1 MQPYKLAQQVDGSF
15 GVVWV
20 GWKREGIVSVNSQEV
35 YNLAATVAF
44 MVLLSAVL
52 IGLDLMFYG
61 S

>member
-1 MQPYKLAQQVDGSF
+1 MPPYKLAQQLDGSF
-15 GVVWV
+15 NVVWV
-20 GWKREGIVSVNSQEV
+20 GWEKAMSVNPWEV

-61 S
+61 V